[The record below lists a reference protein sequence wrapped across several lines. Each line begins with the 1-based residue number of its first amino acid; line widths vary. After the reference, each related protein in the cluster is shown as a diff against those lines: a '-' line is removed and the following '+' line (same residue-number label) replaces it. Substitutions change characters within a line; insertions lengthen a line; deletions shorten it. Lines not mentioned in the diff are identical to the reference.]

1 MRKCPNSKIV
11 VLLNDIIK
19 KSFKFKEDNMRKVE
33 LSLKEKYKY
42 ETIKKLVE
50 TNGNKERARIKLK
63 LKSIRQINRLIAGYK
78 ELGKE
83 FFVHGNRGRKPKH
96 SLTEEF
102 KNEIETL
109 YLSKYFDCTYTQ
121 FTEYLAER
129 ENVFLSVPEVG
140 QILRDRYILS
150 PRARKITKKNL
161 KKKLLAEKE
170 KAKSKKDIAKFQ
182 SAIVAL
188 EDAHP
193 RQPRCI
199 YFGEEIQTD
208 ACIHLWFGNTKTT
221 LHAAID
227 DSTGYVVAAYFDN
240 QETLNGYYNIYYQ
253 ILTKYGIPYLFKTDK
268 RTVFEYNKKGTTS
281 DEDNTFTQFAYAC
294 SQLGTSIECSS
305 VPEFKPRIERLFESF
320 QLRLVPELRLA
331 NITTIEEANKFL
343 PTFLEKYNS
352 KFALCI
358 DNTKSVFEKQPNLQ
372 KINLTLAVLSRRI
385 VDTGHSICFKKK
397 HYRTVNSVGTPIY
410 FGKGTKCIVIEAF
423 DKKMYA
429 TIEDSIFAL
438 EEIPAVQAQ
447 SENFDK
453 ALPTEPRKIYIPKMI
468 HPWKRQSF
476 ERFAEQ
482 QSLKAKK
489 ELEKV
494 S

>member
-1 MRKCPNSKIV
+1 
-11 VLLNDIIK
+11 
-19 KSFKFKEDNMRKVE
+19 MRKVE
-33 LSLKEKYKY
+33 LSLKEKEKY

-78 ELGKE
+78 EYGKE

-96 SLTEEF
+96 ALTDEF
-102 KNEIETL
+102 KDEIETL
-109 YLSKYFDCTYTQ
+109 YTSKYFDCTYTQ
-121 FTEYLAER
+121 FTEYLAQR
-129 ENVFLSVPEVG
+129 ENIFLSVPEVG
-140 QILRDRYILS
+140 QILREKYILS
-150 PRARKITKKNL
+150 PRARKITKKKL
-161 KKKLLAEKE
+161 KKKLVAQKQ
-170 KAKSKKDIAKFQ
+170 KAKSKKEVAKLQ
-182 SAIVAL
+182 ASIVAI
-188 EDAHP
+188 EDSHP

-199 YFGEEIQTD
+199 YFGEEVQTD
-208 ACIHLWFGNTKTT
+208 ACIHIWFGNTKTA

-227 DSTGYVVAAYFDN
+227 DSTGHVLAAYFDN

-305 VPEFKPRIERLFESF
+305 IPEFKPRIERLFESF
-320 QLRLVPELRLA
+320 QLRLIPELRLA
-331 NITTIEEANKFL
+331 NITTIEEANRFL
-343 PTFLEKYNS
+343 PSFLDKYNS
-352 KFALCI
+352 RFALCI
-358 DNTKSVFEKQPNLQ
+358 NDTKSVFEKQPSLQ

-397 HYRTVNSVGTPIY
+397 HYRPVNSVGTPIY
-410 FGKGTKCIVIEAF
+410 FGKGTKCMVIEAF
-423 DKKMYA
+423 DKSLFV
-429 TIEDSIFAL
+429 TIEDSIFSL
-438 EEIPAVQAQ
+438 EEIPEVQVY
-447 SENFDK
+447 SENFDIIPLAEAK
-453 ALPTEPRKIYIPKMI
+453 KIYIPKMI
-468 HPWKRQSF
+468 HPWKRESF
-476 ERFAEQ
+476 EKFAKKQKEK
-482 QSLKAKK
+482 LEK

>member
-1 MRKCPNSKIV
+1 
-11 VLLNDIIK
+11 
-19 KSFKFKEDNMRKVE
+19 MRKVE
-33 LSLKEKYKY
+33 LSLKEKQKY
-42 ETIKKLVE
+42 EIIKKLVE
-50 TNGNKERARIKLK
+50 TNGNKERARIKLR
-63 LKSIRQINRLIAGYK
+63 LKSIRQVNRLIVGYK
-78 ELGKE
+78 EFGKD

-96 SLTEEF
+96 ALTEEF
-102 KNEIETL
+102 KNQIIDI
-109 YLSKYFDCTYTQ
+109 YLSKYWDCTYTQ

-129 ENVFLSVPEVG
+129 ENIFLSVSEVG
-140 QILRDRYILS
+140 QILRQRYILS
-150 PRARKITKKNL
+150 PRSRKITKKNL
-161 KKKLLAEKE
+161 KKKLLAQKE
-170 KAKSKKDIAKFQ
+170 ISKSKKEIAKIQ
-182 SAIVAL
+182 ASIVSL

-208 ACIHLWFGNTKTT
+208 SCIHLWFGKTKTA

-227 DSTGYVVAAYFDN
+227 DATSQVVAAYFDN

-305 VPEFKPRIERLFESF
+305 IPEFKPRIERLFESF
-320 QLRLVPELRLA
+320 QLRLIPELRLA
-331 NITTIEEANKFL
+331 NITTIEEANAYLPSFL
-343 PTFLEKYNS
+343 DKYNS

-358 DNTKSVFEKQPNLQ
+358 DNTKSVFENQPTEQ

-385 VDTGHSICFKKK
+385 VDTGHSICFKNK

-410 FGKGTKCIVIEAF
+410 FGKGTKAMVIESF
-423 DKKMYA
+423 DKKLYA
-429 TIEDSIFAL
+429 TVEDSIFAL
-438 EEIPAVQAQ
+438 EEIPEVQTL
-447 SENFDK
+447 SENFDEI
-453 ALPTEPRKIYIPKMI
+453 LPTEQKKIYIPKMT
-468 HPWKRQSF
+468 HPFKRESF
-476 ERFAEQ
+476 EKFVKKQMEKIQ
-482 QSLKAKK
+482 K